1 MDELTRQKVNKPQK
15 FTYSDHHVR
24 AIGSRLTKEPRES
37 PRNPEK
43 IAKTTEPQP
52 NSFQQWML
60 SGNNT
65 APSVVQQGRTQ
76 ITITPH
82 GKRRNDVK
90 QIVWGTF
97 DRLKETMFN
106 DTQWDDRQKSQELK
120 TFADEYFGAGMGK
133 VTALLLM
140 QNLLSHS
147 HSIFFSN

>member
-1 MDELTRQKVNKPQK
+1 
-15 FTYSDHHVR
+15 
-24 AIGSRLTKEPRES
+24 
-37 PRNPEK
+37 
-43 IAKTTEPQP
+43 
-52 NSFQQWML
+52 ML

-76 ITITPH
+76 ITKTPH

-106 DTQWDDRQKSQELK
+106 DTQWDDRRKSQELK

-147 HSIFFSN
+147 HSIFFSNQKSKAHVSDRNGRVNTRPKAN